1 MLLFWT
7 KEDCQ
12 KWLPYVIAVAQG
24 KEIEEW
30 TGAMEK
36 VQDGDDTQYS
46 EVHRFTDE
54 NGNVYAS
61 ALDTEYNCLGNI
73 LPIIRSN
80 KTTIDP
86 LQYLR
91 IKEN

>member
-24 KEIEEW
+24 KEIKEW
-30 TGAMEK
+30 TGYLEK
-36 VQDGDDTQYS
+36 VQEGIEYS
-46 EVHRFTDE
+46 KEHRFTGD

-61 ALDTEYNCLGNI
+61 PIDTEYNCLGNI

-80 KTTIDP
+80 KTTINP

-91 IKEN
+91 IKE